1 MQMYEKKS
9 SESVFHAVF
18 WRKEFFLKK
27 TPRSHL
33 RYGENLLPLS
43 FPIRPM
49 RTKNNNLSTRKLLI
63 MGVFIAIGVVF
74 IVKLFALQV
83 VDQEY
88 KEQADNNALR
98 FVTQYPARG
107 KVYDRNGEL
116 LVFNEAVYDLMVTPK
131 QIADAVRKDTLHPF
145 DTLMFCHLL
154 DIDKASFIERM
165 DKAKK
170 ESYFK
175 SSPFMTQVSKES
187 YAHIAEVLYRFPGFY
202 FQTRTVRHY
211 PKSIAAH
218 TLGDIGEISKAEL
231 DKDTEGEKYYR
242 RGDYIGKSGIEKSY
256 EKELRGKKG
265 LKVMMVD
272 VHNREMGSYKDGE
285 LDEEPVA
292 GKDIY
297 LGLDA
302 ELQAYGEQ
310 LMVGKIGSI
319 VAVEPSTGQILAFV
333 TSPTYDPNLL
343 VGRERGQHYK
353 ELQAD
358 PMKPLINR
366 AISGTYPPGSTF
378 KTVVGLIAMQSGSIT
393 PATCFHCSGTGSLP
407 IKCTHSHGSSPDFAN
422 AIMNSCNPYFYESFK
437 ATINNPKFGGIK
449 EGYRYWK
456 EMTYKLGLGRKFDTD
471 IPYER
476 KGNIPDCE
484 YYDKMYGGQWNSVT
498 IRSLGIGQGEVLVTP
513 LQLCNIAALIAN
525 EGYYYPPHLIKCFGD
540 STAIPEVMTTKVDPG
555 IDPKWVR
562 TMKRGLRTVFSGP
575 HGTAR
580 RYELKD
586 IPQCGKTGTA
596 QNPHGNYHSNFIA
609 FAPEENP
616 KIALA
621 VIIENGGYGATWAAP
636 IASLM
641 IEKYIRGYT
650 VREDLEKRIMEGR
663 ISYKNER

>member
-1 MQMYEKKS
+1 
-9 SESVFHAVF
+9 
-18 WRKEFFLKK
+18 
-27 TPRSHL
+27 
-33 RYGENLLPLS
+33 
-43 FPIRPM
+43 M

-218 TLGDIGEISKAEL
+218 TLGDIGEISKAAL

-256 EKELRGKKG
+256 EKELRGVKG

-272 VHNREMGSYKDGE
+272 VHNREMGSFMDGE
-285 LDEEPVA
+285 LDKEPVA

-302 ELQAYGEQ
+302 DLQAYGEQ

-343 VGRERGQHYK
+343 VGRERGKHYK
-353 ELQAD
+353 ELQED

-393 PATCFHCSGTGSLP
+393 PQTVFHCNGPGSLP
-407 IKCTHSHGSSPDFAN
+407 IKCTHHHGGAPDFAN

-437 ATINNPKFGGIK
+437 ATINNPKFGGIR
-449 EGYRYWK
+449 EGYQYWK
-456 EMTYKLGLGRKFDTD
+456 DMTAKMGLGHKFNTD

-476 KGNIPDCE
+476 SGNIPTKE
-484 YYDKMYGGQWNSVT
+484 YYDRMYKGQWNSVT

-513 LQLCNIAALIAN
+513 LQLCNIAAMIAN

-540 STAIPEVMTTKVDPG
+540 TTAIPEVMTTRVDPG
-555 IDPKWVR
+555 IDPRYVR
-562 TMKRGLRTVFSGP
+562 TMKNGLRTVFSGP
-575 HGTAR
+575 AGTAR
-580 RYELKD
+580 RYEMKD

-609 FAPEENP
+609 FAPADNP

-641 IEKYIRGYT
+641 IEKYIRGYST
-650 VREDLEKRIMEGR
+650 REDLEKRMMEGR

>member
-1 MQMYEKKS
+1 
-9 SESVFHAVF
+9 
-18 WRKEFFLKK
+18 
-27 TPRSHL
+27 
-33 RYGENLLPLS
+33 
-43 FPIRPM
+43 M

-393 PATCFHCSGTGSLP
+393 PATCFHCSGTASLP

-437 ATINNPKFGGIK
+437 ATINNPKFLRQDVWRPMELGDHPLIGHRT
-449 EGYRYWK
+449 GRGARDTPAALQHRRLDRQRGLLLPAPPHQMLRRQHGHPRGDDHQSRPRHRP
-456 EMTYKLGLGRKFDTD
+456 EMGPHDEKRLAHRVQRPSRHGTSLRA
-471 IPYER
+471 
-476 KGNIPDCE
+476 KGHPAMRQDGHRT
-484 YYDKMYGGQWNSVT
+484 KPTRQ
-498 IRSLGIGQGEVLVTP
+498 LP
-513 LQLCNIAALIAN
+513 LQFHRFC
-525 EGYYYPPHLIKCFGD
+525 P
-540 STAIPEVMTTKVDPG
+540 
-555 IDPKWVR
+555 
-562 TMKRGLRTVFSGP
+562 
-575 HGTAR
+575 
-580 RYELKD
+580 
-586 IPQCGKTGTA
+586 
-596 QNPHGNYHSNFIA
+596 
-609 FAPEENP
+609 
-616 KIALA
+616 
-621 VIIENGGYGATWAAP
+621 
-636 IASLM
+636 
-641 IEKYIRGYT
+641 
-650 VREDLEKRIMEGR
+650 
-663 ISYKNER
+663 

>member
-1 MQMYEKKS
+1 MYEKKS
-9 SESVFHAVF
+9 SGPYFFPVF
-18 WRKEFFLKK
+18 WRKENFFKK
-27 TPRSHL
+27 ITETPYQLPRKT
-33 RYGENLLPLS
+33 YTFVNLEKN
-43 FPIRPM
+43 M
-49 RTKNNNLSTRKLLI
+49 RTKNNNLSNRKLLI

-74 IVKLFALQV
+74 LVKLFALQV
-83 VDQEY
+83 IDQEY

-145 DTLMFCHLL
+145 DTLMFCRLL
-154 DIDKASFIERM
+154 DIDKESFIERM
-165 DKAKK
+165 EKAKK

-175 SSPFMTQVSKES
+175 SSPFMTQLSKES
-187 YAHIAEVLYRFPGFY
+187 YAQIAEVLYRFPGFY

-218 TLGDIGEISKAEL
+218 TLGDIGEISKTEL
-231 DKDTEGEKYYR
+231 DKDAEDEKYYR
-242 RGDYIGKSGIEKSY
+242 QGDYIGKSGIEKSY
-256 EKELRGKKG
+256 EKELRGEKG

-272 VHNREMGSYKDGE
+272 VHNREMGSYRNGE
-285 LDEEPVA
+285 LDKEPVA
-292 GKDIY
+292 GKDLY
-297 LGLDA
+297 LGIDA

-378 KTVVGLIAMQSGSIT
+378 KTVVGLIALQSGSIT

-449 EGYRYWK
+449 EGYQYWK
-456 EMTYKLGLGRKFDTD
+456 DMTYKLGLGRKFDTD

-555 IDPKWVR
+555 IDPKHVR
-562 TMKRGLRTVFSGP
+562 VMKRGLRTVFSGP

-663 ISYKNER
+663 ISYKNAR

>member
-9 SESVFHAVF
+9 SKSVIHAVF

-285 LDEEPVA
+285 LDKEPVA

-319 VAVEPSTGQILAFV
+319 VAVEPATGQILAFV

-555 IDPKWVR
+555 IDPKHVR
-562 TMKRGLRTVFSGP
+562 VMKRGLRTVFSGP